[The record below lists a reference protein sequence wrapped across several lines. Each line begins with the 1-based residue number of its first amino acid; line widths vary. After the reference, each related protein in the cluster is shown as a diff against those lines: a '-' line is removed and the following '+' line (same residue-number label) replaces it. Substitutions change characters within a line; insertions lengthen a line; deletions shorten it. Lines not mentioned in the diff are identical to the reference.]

1 MERVTSEN
9 KTTQGMF
16 QEYDLL
22 PSFLNFQF
30 SFGEAQVFGIA
41 GIKRESLSMTRKLI
55 ENFICTSCCG
65 LGKREEGESSADN
78 RSAKLWA
85 WKKSLCDTLGTCT
98 GASNEEEVLHQQA
111 FGPYGERK
119 TFSPRNTAAASLWVS
134 CFRP

>member
-1 MERVTSEN
+1 MERVNSEH

-41 GIKRESLSMTRKLI
+41 GIKRESLTMSRKLS
-55 ENFICTSCCG
+55 ENFICTSCYG

-85 WKKSLCDTLGTCT
+85 WKKGLCDTLGTCT
-98 GASNEEEVLHQQA
+98 RASNEEEVLHQPA
-111 FGPYGERK
+111 CGPCGERK
-119 TFSPRNTAAASLWVS
+119 MFSPRNTAASS
-134 CFRP
+134 